1 MKESGMKHGKRDF
14 HSQWIFMIPNYGLVS
29 CTSKNV
35 IEAHEEDEKNT
46 KTPFRIHCQ
55 LFVLCFLNRHVSKLL
70 NLVLHISKKRVS
82 RRGKHSRKSRLLMA
96 TELCQ
101 NVKVC
106 LQSTPNFVLFRL
118 LEGLDH
124 VLGYYIATHCWWA
137 TVSYAE
143 LRNKGHVW
151 LAESNS
157 KILVFYW
164 PIQKAIRSAWNQ
176 EIGRVLF
183 HWNLARCL
191 YRDGET
197 QRKSN
202 MVVTIIWA

>member
-1 MKESGMKHGKRDF
+1 MDF
-14 HSQWIFMIPNYGLVS
+14 HDPKLWTCKLHFHECDRSSWRRWEEHENTLSNSSPVVVLV
-29 CTSKNV
+29 
-35 IEAHEEDEKNT
+35 
-46 KTPFRIHCQ
+46 
-55 LFVLCFLNRHVSKLL
+55 VLCLLNRHISKLL
-70 NLVLHISKKRVS
+70 ISFFTFRKKKTRISKRQTFSKASHVDGNRI
-82 RRGKHSRKSRLLMA
+82 
-96 TELCQ
+96 CQ

-106 LQSTPNFVLFRL
+106 LQSSPNFVLFRL

-164 PIQKAIRSAWNQ
+164 LIQKAIRSAWNQ

>member
-1 MKESGMKHGKRDF
+1 MDF
-14 HSQWIFMIPNYGLVS
+14 HDPKLWTCKLHFQECNRSSWRRW
-29 CTSKNV
+29 
-35 IEAHEEDEKNT
+35 EEHENT
-46 KTPFRIHCQ
+46 LSNSLPVV
-55 LFVLCFLNRHVSKLL
+55 VLCFLNRHVSKLL

-164 PIQKAIRSAWNQ
+164 LIQKAIRSAWNQ

>member
-1 MKESGMKHGKRDF
+1 MDF
-14 HSQWIFMIPNYGLVS
+14 HDPKLWTCKLHFQECNRSSWRRW
-29 CTSKNV
+29 
-35 IEAHEEDEKNT
+35 EEHENT
-46 KTPFRIHCQ
+46 LSNSSPVV
-55 LFVLCFLNRHVSKLL
+55 VLCFLNRHVSKLL
-70 NLVLHISKKRVS
+70 NLVLHFSKKTGISKRQTLSKASLVDGNRI
-82 RRGKHSRKSRLLMA
+82 
-96 TELCQ
+96 CQ

-106 LQSTPNFVLFRL
+106 WQSTPNFVLFRL

-164 PIQKAIRSAWNQ
+164 LIQKAIRSAWN
-176 EIGRVLF
+176 
-183 HWNLARCL
+183 
-191 YRDGET
+191 
-197 QRKSN
+197 
-202 MVVTIIWA
+202 

>member
-1 MKESGMKHGKRDF
+1 MKKMRRTRKHPF
-14 HSQWIFMIPNYGLVS
+14 EFIASCCFMFPQSSRIQVAQS
-29 CTSKNV
+29 RSS
-35 IEAHEEDEKNT
+35 HFEKT
-46 KTPFRIHCQ
+46 R
-55 LFVLCFLNRHVSKLL
+55 
-70 NLVLHISKKRVS
+70 ISKRQTLSKVS
-82 RRGKHSRKSRLLMA
+82 LVDGNRI
-96 TELCQ
+96 CQ

-164 PIQKAIRSAWNQ
+164 LIQKAIRSAWNQ

-183 HWNLARCL
+183 HWNLALCL

>member
-1 MKESGMKHGKRDF
+1 M
-14 HSQWIFMIPNYGLVS
+14 W
-29 CTSKNV
+29 
-35 IEAHEEDEKNT
+35 
-46 KTPFRIHCQ
+46 
-55 LFVLCFLNRHVSKLL
+55 SKLMKKMRRTRKHPFEFIASRCFSCFMFTQSSHIQVAHH
-70 NLVLHISKKRVS
+70 VLHFSKKKTRISKRQTFSKASLVDGNRI
-82 RRGKHSRKSRLLMA
+82 
-96 TELCQ
+96 CQ

-106 LQSTPNFVLFRL
+106 LQSSPNFVLFRL

-157 KILVFYW
+157 KILVFNW
-164 PIQKAIRSAWNQ
+164 LIQKAIRSAWNQ
-176 EIGRVLF
+176 EIRRVLF
-183 HWNLARCL
+183 HWNLTRCL